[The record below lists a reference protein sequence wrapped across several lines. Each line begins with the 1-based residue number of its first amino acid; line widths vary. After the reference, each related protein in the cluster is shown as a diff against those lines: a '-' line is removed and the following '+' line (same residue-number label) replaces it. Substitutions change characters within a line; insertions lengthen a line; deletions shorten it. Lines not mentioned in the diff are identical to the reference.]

1 MCDADRSVE
10 REARKRENDILAI
23 VGSGVQILEMIVE
36 SKRDKV
42 KRLGWILSFRACRL
56 QPVACKNSM
65 ACTMYS
71 KACTRCSKSQS
82 IVLLCQRVERA

>member
-36 SKRDKV
+36 SKRDKENRV
-42 KRLGWILSFRACRL
+42 SVGTVLIYQKYI
-56 QPVACKNSM
+56 
-65 ACTMYS
+65 
-71 KACTRCSKSQS
+71 S
-82 IVLLCQRVERA
+82 I

>member
-36 SKRDKV
+36 SKRD
-42 KRLGWILSFRACRL
+42 
-56 QPVACKNSM
+56 
-65 ACTMYS
+65 
-71 KACTRCSKSQS
+71 
-82 IVLLCQRVERA
+82 